1 MQKILLI
8 DDEPQILKFLRIS
21 LNSQHYEVLMAENG
35 HRGIAM
41 ALELH
46 PDLIILDLG
55 LPDLDG
61 KHVLQRLVGETRIP
75 VVVLSVRANEN
86 EKVACLMMGA
96 HDYVV
101 KPFSVNELLARIRRT
116 LQIRAETQPTQ
127 ALSFEEGQLQIEE
140 VQRRVTLDNEIIPL
154 TRKEWAVLLH
164 LVQANGGLVTQSSLL
179 QQIWGA
185 THLEDTQYL
194 RNVIQKLRQKLRDDA
209 AHPRF
214 IETEPG
220 VGYRFIPGQA
230 RNEQA

>member
-21 LNSQHYEVLMAENG
+21 LSSQQYEVVAAENG

-41 ALELH
+41 ALETN

-75 VVVLSVRANEN
+75 VVVLSVRANEI
-86 EKVACLMMGA
+86 EKVACLNMGA

-116 LQIRAETQPTQ
+116 LAIRAGTQPQ
-127 ALSFEEGQLQIEE
+127 SLSFENGKLQIDES
-140 VQRRVTLDNEIIPL
+140 QRRVQLDGETVSL

-164 LVQANGGLVTQSSLL
+164 LVQANGGLVTQTSLL

-185 THLEDTQYL
+185 THLDDTQYL
-194 RNVIQKLRQKLRDDA
+194 RNVIQKLRQKLQDDA

-230 RNEQA
+230 RN

>member
-1 MQKILLI
+1 MYKILLI
-8 DDEPQILKFLRIS
+8 DDEPQIQKFLRIS
-21 LNSQHYEVLMAENG
+21 LSSQQFEVLSAENG
-35 HRGIAM
+35 HKGIAT
-41 ALELH
+41 ALEQH

-75 VVVLSVRANEN
+75 VVVLSVRANET
-86 EKVACLMMGA
+86 EKVACLNMGA

-116 LQIRAETQPTQ
+116 L
-127 ALSFEEGQLQIEE
+127 ALRGPGLLPQTLMFDDGQLQIEE
-140 VQRRVTLDNEIIPL
+140 VQRRVALKGEVVAL

-164 LVQANGGLVTQSSLL
+164 LVQANGGLVTQTNLL

-209 AHPRF
+209 AHPRY

-220 VGYRFIPGQA
+220 VGYRFIPGQSKS
-230 RNEQA
+230 

>member
-1 MQKILLI
+1 MYKILLI
-8 DDEPQILKFLRIS
+8 DDEPQIQKFLRIS
-21 LNSQHYEVLMAENG
+21 LSSQQFEVLSAENG
-35 HRGIAM
+35 HKGIAT
-41 ALELH
+41 ALEQH

-75 VVVLSVRANEN
+75 VVVLSVRANET
-86 EKVACLMMGA
+86 EKVACLNMGA

-116 LQIRAETQPTQ
+116 L
-127 ALSFEEGQLQIEE
+127 ALRGPGLLPQTLMFDDGHLQIEE
-140 VQRRVTLDNEIIPL
+140 VQRRVALKGEVVAL

-164 LVQANGGLVTQSSLL
+164 LVQANGGLVTQTNLL

-209 AHPRF
+209 AHPRY

-220 VGYRFIPGQA
+220 VGYRFIPGQSKS
-230 RNEQA
+230 

>member
-21 LNSQHYEVLMAENG
+21 LSSQQYEVIAAENG

-41 ALELH
+41 ALETN

-75 VVVLSVRANEN
+75 VVVLSVRANEI
-86 EKVACLMMGA
+86 EKVACLNMGA

-116 LQIRAETQPTQ
+116 LAIRAGAQPQ
-127 ALSFEEGQLQIEE
+127 SLNFENGKLQIDES
-140 VQRRVTLDNEIIPL
+140 QRRVQLDGETVSL

-164 LVQANGGLVTQSSLL
+164 LVQANGGLVTQTSLL

-185 THLEDTQYL
+185 THLDDTQYL
-194 RNVIQKLRQKLRDDA
+194 RNVIQKLRQKLQDDA

-230 RNEQA
+230 RN

>member
-1 MQKILLI
+1 MLKILLI
-8 DDEPQILKFLRIS
+8 DDEPQIQKFLRIS
-21 LNSQHYEVLMAENG
+21 LSSQQFEVLSAENG
-35 HRGIAM
+35 HKGIAM
-41 ALELH
+41 ALEHH
-46 PDLIILDLG
+46 PDLVILDLG

-75 VVVLSVRANEN
+75 VVVLSVRANET
-86 EKVACLMMGA
+86 EKVACLNMGA

-116 LQIRAETQPTQ
+116 LALRATTASPQT
-127 ALSFEEGQLQIEE
+127 LTFDDGQLQIEE
-140 VQRRVTLDNEIIPL
+140 TQRRVMLKGGLVAL

-164 LVQANGGLVTQSSLL
+164 LVQANGGLVTQTSLL

-194 RNVIQKLRQKLRDDA
+194 RNVIQKLRQKLQDDA
-209 AHPRF
+209 AHPRY

-220 VGYRFIPGQA
+220 VGYRFIPGQ
-230 RNEQA
+230 QK

>member
-21 LNSQHYEVLMAENG
+21 LSSQHYEVLMAENG

-41 ALELH
+41 ALETH

-116 LQIRAETQPTQ
+116 LQIRAEIQPAQ
-127 ALSFEEGQLQIEE
+127 ARSFEAGQLQIEE
-140 VQRRVTLDNEIIPL
+140 IQRRVTLNGEVIPL

-164 LVQANGGLVTQSSLL
+164 LVQANGGLVTQTSLL

-194 RNVIQKLRQKLRDDA
+194 RNVIQKLRQKLHDDA
-209 AHPRF
+209 AHPSY

-230 RNEQA
+230 REV